1 MNRIGARTLPVIAA
15 LLLAGCATAPP
26 RAPVAVDPVAAGQAD
41 AQRTALRAW
50 DLAGRVAI
58 SGPGRGGSGRL
69 DWEQRGDRYD
79 LTLSAPIT
87 RQGWRLSGDAG
98 SARLEGVEGGPREAA
113 DVEALLYEATGW
125 EIPVRALVDWVR
137 GVAAPEALYGPARIV
152 HGAGDLPARQ
162 EQGGWAIEY
171 RDWFEA
177 GIGQPALPRRIEATR
192 GDARVRLVVDSWT
205 VLPGE
210 PRPVAESVPEAPS
223 PEAGL
228 ERELAALR
236 LDDPAADMRERVAAG
251 DLRPLGVCGFAC
263 LAPRWAPGGGAAHGV
278 PMRIID
284 GTGDVVRGDAHLALK
299 QRAHAYAAAYNQA
312 LAEWLRQNPAAA
324 DSGD

>member
-1 MNRIGARTLPVIAA
+1 MNPIRALALPVVAA
-15 LLLAGCATAPP
+15 LLLAGCITAPP

-41 AQRTALRAW
+41 AQRAALPAW

-98 SARLEGVEGGPREAA
+98 SARLEGIEGGPREGA

-137 GVAAPEALYGPARIV
+137 GVAAPETLHGPARV
-152 HGAGDLPARQ
+152 AHGEGDVPARIDQ
-162 EQGGWAIEY
+162 AGWTIEY
-171 RDWFEA
+171 DAWFEA

-192 GDARVRLVVDSWT
+192 ADARVRLVVDAWT

-210 PRPVAESVPEAPS
+210 PRAQEASS
-223 PEAGL
+223 PAAQL

-236 LDDPAADMRERVAAG
+236 LDDPAADMREHVAAG

-284 GTGDVVRGDAHLALK
+284 GTGDVVRGDGHLALK
-299 QRAHAYAAAYNQA
+299 HRAQAYAAAYNQA
-312 LAEWLRQNPAAA
+312 LAEWLRRNPAAA
-324 DSGD
+324 DTGD

>member
-1 MNRIGARTLPVIAA
+1 MNRIRTWLPPIVAA
-15 LLLAGCATAPP
+15 LLLAGCVTAPPP
-26 RAPVAVDPVAAGQAD
+26 RAPVTVDPVAAAQAD
-41 AQRTALRAW
+41 AQRAAMQAW

-98 SARLEGVEGGPREAA
+98 WARLEGIDGGPREAA
-113 DVEALLYEATGW
+113 DVETLLYQATGW
-125 EIPVRALVDWVR
+125 EIPVRALVDWIR
-137 GVAAPEALYGPARIV
+137 GVAAPQAWHGPARV
-152 HGAGDLPARQ
+152 ARGEGDVPARI
-162 EQGGWAIEY
+162 EQAGWTIEY
-171 RDWFEA
+171 GAWFEA

-192 GDARVRLVVDSWT
+192 GDARVRLVVDGWT

-210 PRPVAESVPEAPS
+210 PRAQDASSPVAL
-223 PEAGL
+223 L
-228 ERELAALR
+228 ERELAALS
-236 LDDPAADMRERVAAG
+236 LEDPPADMHERVAAG

-263 LAPRWAPGGGAAHGV
+263 LAPRWAAGGGAAHGV

-284 GTGDVVRGDAHLALK
+284 GTGDVVRGQTHLALK
-299 QRAHAYAAAYNQA
+299 HRAEAYAAAYNQA
-312 LAEWLRQNPAAA
+312 LAEWLRRNPAAA
-324 DSGD
+324 DAGD